1 MGEGLEKQ
9 MDNAAEWGKIAMD
22 YAIQYG
28 PTLVGAVVFIFIA
41 WIFAGWAGSIAKR
54 GLGRAGFDETLSGF
68 AGKAAKFFVL
78 LVAFMGCL
86 SLFGIEMTSLAAV
99 LGGMTV
105 AIGLAFQGTLSN
117 FAAGLMLLFF
127 RPFKVG
133 DYIKVADED
142 GFVSELGIF
151 TTLMNTLDHRRII
164 VPNSNVFGTK
174 IQNFTAND
182 KRRVDIDV
190 GADYSADIDQTRKVL
205 EDAIKKI
212 PGVIN
217 HPGNMIFLSSL
228 GASSVDWQLRVWCKT
243 EDYWDVW
250 QAATREVKMS
260 LDAANI
266 GIPYPQMDVHQK

>member
-1 MGEGLEKQ
+1 MEEGLGNQ
-9 MDNAAEWGKIAMD
+9 VGAAAEWGKIALD

-41 WIFAGWAGSIAKR
+41 WIIAGWAGSIVR
-54 GLGRAGFDETLSGF
+54 SGMGRAGFDETLSGF
-68 AGKAAKFFVL
+68 AGKGAKFFVL

-99 LGGMTV
+99 LGATV

-117 FAAGLMLLFF
+117 FAAGVMLLFF
-127 RPFKVG
+127 RPFQVG

-142 GFVSELGIF
+142 GFVSELGVF
-151 TTLMNTLDHRRII
+151 TTLMNTLDHRRVII
-164 VPNSNVFGTK
+164 PNSNVFGNK

-205 EDAIKKI
+205 EGAIDKI
-212 PGVIN
+212 PGVLKD
-217 HPGNMIFLSSL
+217 PGNMVFLSGL

-243 EDYWDVW
+243 SDYWDVW
-250 QAATREVKMS
+250 QAATREVKVS

-266 GIPYPQMDVHQK
+266 GIPFPQMDVHQK